1 MTGCERQGSG
11 GPARLVFYFYDELEP
26 RERSAVER
34 HLQSCTECRRAF
46 EELSMIRSALAA
58 MPSIDAPPSGDWT
71 AFMRRLNEA
80 VRPAVI
86 DDPRARRVIPMVRAR
101 AGVRYAPY
109 LTMAALLTL
118 VMSGVVYVARST
130 SRPPSSSPSSIGARA
145 TVPQGSPP
153 EPAPVAAERSAEA
166 AFAALSEQH
175 FERSKLVVLGLAN
188 KDPHRAREADW
199 AYERGLASNLLSDT
213 RLYRLAA
220 EARGMK
226 TLAGVMGDLEI
237 VLLQTSLAD
246 APDAGALEQIQRLI
260 HKRDLVT
267 KMDVASTTGS

>member
-1 MTGCERQGSG
+1 
-11 GPARLVFYFYDELEP
+11 
-26 RERSAVER
+26 
-34 HLQSCTECRRAF
+34 
-46 EELSMIRSALAA
+46 
-58 MPSIDAPPSGDWT
+58 
-71 AFMRRLNEA
+71 
-80 VRPAVI
+80 
-86 DDPRARRVIPMVRAR
+86 
-101 AGVRYAPY
+101 
-109 LTMAALLTL
+109 MAALLTL
-118 VMSGVVYVARST
+118 VTAGVVYVARST
-130 SRPPSSSPSSIGARA
+130 PRLPPFSPSSIDVPA
-145 TVPQGSPP
+145 TVPAERSPVVS
-153 EPAPVAAERSAEA
+153 APIAAAARSAEA

-188 KDPHRAREADW
+188 KDPHAAREADW

-220 EARGMK
+220 EERGMK

-267 KMDVASTTGS
+267 KMDASTTGS